1 MSISPVPSIYRGL
14 PGNDELCAVNN
25 LEMSKTTDDN
35 QEEPYSLLTKFEKYS
50 LSFLLGISA
59 IWSTLSSSI
68 YFPAIPVIAKSYS
81 VSTSLANLTVVAY
94 LLFQG
99 ITPTILAPLAD
110 SYGRRPFVLA
120 FLLIYCSICIGI
132 SQTNVYWLLVFLRC
146 LQAISIAP
154 IISIINGVVGDICD
168 REERGTYVGF
178 LTGTLLLGQ
187 GFGALIGA
195 AVMTQFSW
203 RGIFVLLAIG
213 SGVVFLLDLILFPE
227 TNRQLVGNLSYYPQH
242 TMNKLPIIYT
252 KGFTKRMKINR
263 SEPTSQTK
271 PKYDALAPFIVLINF
286 EIFCFLLAGGLQF
299 MVWTMALASL
309 STMLETSYHY
319 SMIKIGLCYLS
330 PGFATLLGS
339 LVSGKIIDWNY
350 RRHLKLVEDYNYM
363 NEEHQIKIDL
373 PKARLEITTIPTIV
387 LLCCFIVF
395 GWCFQEK
402 VSIAPIL
409 VAAFLFSFCTIIFMS
424 TLTTLLVDLYP
435 KQSSSLTSC
444 LNLMRCLLAA
454 LGVGVMQNIIDAIGF
469 GGCYTLMSGICGTC
483 AAIVYFIQFVY
494 RK

>member
-1 MSISPVPSIYRGL
+1 MSISPVPSICHSL
-14 PGNDELCAVNN
+14 PGNDEFSAVNN
-25 LEMSKTTDDN
+25 LEMSETKGDN
-35 QEEPYSLLTKFEKYS
+35 QEEPYSLLTKFEKYN

-99 ITPTILAPLAD
+99 IAPTILAPLAD

-120 FLLIYCSICIGI
+120 SLLIYCSICIGI
-132 SQTNVYWLLVFLRC
+132 SQTNIYWLLVFLRC

-154 IISIINGVVGDICD
+154 IISISNGVVADICN

-178 LTGTLLLGQ
+178 LTGMLLLGQ

-195 AVMTQFSW
+195 AVMVQFSW

-227 TNRQLVGNLSYYPQH
+227 TNRQLVGNLSYFPRL

-252 KGFTKRMKINR
+252 KVFTKRMKINR
-263 SEPTSQTK
+263 SERPGQTK
-271 PKYDALAPFIVLINF
+271 PTYALAPFTVLLNF
-286 EIFCFLLAGGLQF
+286 EIFCFLLAGGMQF

-309 STMLETSYHY
+309 STILEKSYHY
-319 SMIKIGLCYLS
+319 SMIEIGLCYLS

-339 LVSGKIIDWNY
+339 LVSGIIIDWNY
-350 RRHLKLVEDYNYM
+350 KRHLKLVENYNHI
-363 NEEHQIKIDL
+363 NDGNQIMISL
-373 PKARLEITTIPTIV
+373 PKARLEITIIPTIV

-409 VAAFLFSFCTIIFMS
+409 VAAFIFSFCTIFFMS
-424 TLTTLLVDLYP
+424 ALTTLLVDLYP

-444 LNLMRCLLAA
+444 INLMRCLLAA
-454 LGVGVMQNIIDAIGF
+454 LGVGVMQNIIDAIGV
-469 GGCYTLMSGICGTC
+469 GGCYTLMSGICGVSV
-483 AAIVYFIQFVY
+483 ALIYFIQFVY